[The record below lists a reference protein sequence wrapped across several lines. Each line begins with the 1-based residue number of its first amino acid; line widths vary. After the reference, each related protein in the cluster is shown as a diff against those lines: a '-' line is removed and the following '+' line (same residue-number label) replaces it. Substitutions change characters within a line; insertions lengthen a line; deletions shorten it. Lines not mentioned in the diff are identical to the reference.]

1 MSIPEALGLVAL
13 GIAVSEAY
21 NWRIRGAERRAEARD
36 ARSRQHGS
44 VPPPPGKI
52 PCPAYPNPI
61 ERRSA
66 MPEPRT
72 IPEPPLPMS
81 AENEGEA
88 LPPWFHEDLRTH
100 GTAKARRIGANW
112 EKP

>member
-1 MSIPEALGLVAL
+1 MGDKVEQRV
-13 GIAVSEAY
+13 V
-21 NWRIRGAERRAEARD
+21 
-36 ARSRQHGS
+36 
-44 VPPPPGKI
+44 
-52 PCPAYPNPI
+52 
-61 ERRSA
+61 
-66 MPEPRT
+66 

-100 GTAKARRIGANW
+100 GTAKARRVGANW